1 MWGKRGTSVK
11 GDNGKLDGKVALIT
25 GSSQGLGYQIA
36 KRFALEGANLV
47 ICARSKNEIDK
58 TVSEL
63 SQNIQPQQQIYGF
76 NCDVSVRTDVDT
88 LFEFIEREFTKLDV
102 LINNAGIYGPLGP
115 IEDNEWD
122 QWVRAIEINL
132 IGSAYV
138 MRKSIEVMKRKKYG
152 KIIQLSGGGAT
163 QPHPNASSYAA
174 SKAAVVR
181 LAETLAQEVANFGIE
196 INTIA
201 PGAMNTRLF
210 EQVIEAGPEL
220 VGNDFYEKTMKQ
232 KESGGSGFENAT
244 SLAVFLASDK
254 SNGITGKL
262 ISAIWDDWAQFP
274 KNIEALTSSD
284 IYTIRRITEQERP
297 NVI

>member
-1 MWGKRGTSVK
+1 MLVGKAV
-11 GDNGKLDGKVALIT
+11 LIT

-47 ICARSKNEIDK
+47 ICARSKAEIER

-63 SQNIQPQQQIYGF
+63 SQNLRPQQQVYGHS
-76 NCDVSVRTDVDT
+76 CDVSVQSEVDK
-88 LFEFIEREFTKLDV
+88 LFESIEQRFKRLDV

-115 IEDNEWD
+115 IETNDWE
-122 QWVRAIEINL
+122 QWVSAIEINL

-138 MRKSIEVMKRKKYG
+138 MRKSIEVMKKGRYG

-196 INTIA
+196 INSIA

-210 EQVIEAGPEL
+210 EQVLEAGPEL
-220 VGNDFYEKTMKQ
+220 VGDDFYEKTLKQ
-232 KESGGSGFENAT
+232 KETGGSGFENAT

-262 ISAIWDDWAQFP
+262 ISAKWDDWEKFP
-274 KNIEALTSSD
+274 RAIAALQSSD
-284 IYTIRRITEQERP
+284 IYTIRRITEKERP